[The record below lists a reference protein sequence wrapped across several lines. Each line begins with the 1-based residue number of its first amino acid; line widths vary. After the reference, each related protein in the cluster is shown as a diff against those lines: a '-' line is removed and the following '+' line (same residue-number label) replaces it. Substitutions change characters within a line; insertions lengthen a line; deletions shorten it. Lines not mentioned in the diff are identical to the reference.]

1 MRTLV
6 ITLLAAILTLQ
17 AKAQDE
23 IMNNKLPAQDTITI
37 TNGFGGTKYSI
48 NGRSLTK
55 QQLTDMLQTSANA
68 KNYADAA
75 KNFRL
80 VSALSGCVGGALL
93 GYQIANNLTSGSF
106 QMHFLYVGGALA
118 GLSIATGI
126 TASNNVRRGARVYN
140 DELQGRVSTKVQP
153 QLQIGFGGNCV
164 GLALKF

>member
-6 ITLLAAILTLQ
+6 ITILAATLTLQ

-23 IMNNKLPAQDTITI
+23 IMNNKLPTQDTITI
-37 TNGFGGTKYSI
+37 KTGFGGTKYSV
-48 NGRSLTK
+48 NGRTLTK
-55 QQLTDMLQTSANA
+55 QQLTDILQTSANA

-118 GLSIATGI
+118 GLSIATGV
-126 TASNNVRRGARVYN
+126 TASNNVRRGVRVYN
-140 DELQGRVSTKVQP
+140 DELRGRVSTKVQP